1 MSTDPSR
8 RQLLAGSALL
18 GTAALAGPVTNTVG
32 ADVSTSELS
41 EPGERSGHNGS
52 GRSGP
57 TTATLHAQQDE
68 AELDLKLDPDA
79 VESFVDDTLDTAL
92 DEHDIVGASVAV
104 VHEDEAILTK
114 GYGVAD
120 ADTDEP
126 VDAGET
132 RFRIGSVSKPI
143 VWTAAMQL
151 IEDGQLDPHEDVTTY
166 LDSVSIPETDAEP
179 ITMAHLATHTAGFEE
194 RFQGTW
200 VTDPD
205 DMRDL
210 PTVLSDEQPARVRPS
225 GEVIAYSNYGTALAA
240 QVVADIAGTPFE
252 QYARENVFDPL
263 SMTQSSFTQPFPDE
277 AASASTAT
285 GYSTLLGSPQEAP
298 GLLVEFTP
306 AGSMTASATDM
317 AQFMRAQLGD
327 GSLGTDDSR
336 VLESESIAQLQEQWF
351 THHDELDG
359 FTFGFIEGT
368 IGPQAHR
375 TLEHNG
381 HIPGSFYSDLW
392 LVPAADLGVFVTY
405 NTDSGAVA
413 SGEFREAFA
422 AEFLPVAEDEP
433 TPGEPD
439 GPPARA
445 DELEGTFRSVRVVET
460 TMGKLPSTVQAA
472 SADVR
477 IDNDGFL
484 VTDFGGGP
492 DRWVEVEP
500 LRFEAV
506 EGDTQLAFGERD
518 GDVRYLF
525 LDFQAFE
532 RQPWHESLSLHG
544 GVAGATMLGMLSG
557 AVGWPLARGWRR
569 FRSDSDGS
577 GGGGDSGSENEI
589 SDATTGEADTDSA
602 ASAPSGAADTESPSE
617 TQQIDDS
624 AASSTAGSDSASPE
638 SDGDSSASVAEESQ
652 SKSVSQPQTRTQ
664 SQIQS
669 SQSSTPLHNA
679 GWARWVAGGSI
690 GALFGFLAGTVV
702 LYLLQPYTLL
712 SSPPTSFQLLAVLPL
727 VGALGT
733 VVAAGYAVQSW
744 RLSWWTLR
752 SRVHYT
758 LVVLATAVFCLL
770 LGYWNLLTIP
780 L

>member
-18 GTAALAGPVTNTVG
+18 GTASLAGPLTNAAG

-41 EPGERSGHNGS
+41 KSGKLPKHNGN

-57 TTATLHAQQDE
+57 TTATLQAQQDD
-68 AELDLKLDPDA
+68 ADLDLELDPDA
-79 VESFVDDTLDTAL
+79 VESFVDSALDTAL

-104 VHEDEAILTK
+104 VHGDEAILTK

-120 ADTDEP
+120 ADTEEP
-126 VDAGET
+126 VAAADT
-132 RFRIGSVSKPI
+132 RFRIGSVSKPV

-166 LDSVSIPETDAEP
+166 LDSVSIPETYAEP

-205 DMRDL
+205 DVRDL
-210 PTVLSDEQPARVRPS
+210 ATVLSDEQPARVRPP
-225 GEVIAYSNYGTALAA
+225 GEVVAYSNYGTALAA
-240 QVVADIAGTPFE
+240 QVVADIAGTSFE

-263 SMTQSSFTQPFPDE
+263 SMTQSSFVQPFPDE
-277 AASASTAT
+277 AASENAAT
-285 GYSTLLGSPQEAP
+285 GYSALLGSPQEAP
-298 GLLVEFTP
+298 GLLLEFAP
-306 AGSMTASATDM
+306 AGSMTATATDM
-317 AQFMRAQLGD
+317 AQFMHAQLGD
-327 GSLGTDDSR
+327 GSLGADDSR
-336 VLESESIAQLQEQWF
+336 VLESDAVSRLQEQWF

-422 AEFLPVAEDEP
+422 AEFLPETDAEDEP
-433 TPGEPD
+433 TPAEPD

-445 DELEGTFRSVRVVET
+445 GELEGTYRSVRVVET
-460 TMGKLPSTVQAA
+460 TMAKLPSTVQAA
-472 SADVR
+472 SADVHVD
-477 IDNDGFL
+477 DNGFL
-484 VTDFGGGP
+484 VTEFGGGP

-544 GVAGATMLGMLSG
+544 GAAGATMLGMLSG

-569 FRSDSDGS
+569 FRGGS
-577 GGGGDSGSENEI
+577 GENGTVEANASEGD
-589 SDATTGEADTDSA
+589 ADSA
-602 ASAPSGAADTESPSE
+602 SSVPREATDTNSVSGARRDDNGPS
-617 TQQIDDS
+617 
-624 AASSTAGSDSASPE
+624 SSTAGSDRASPK
-638 SDGDSSASVAEESQ
+638 SDGDSSAPVAEESGSQ
-652 SKSVSQPQTRTQ
+652 SESKSQTWTQ
-664 SQIQS
+664 SQTQS
-669 SQSSTPLHNA
+669 SSSTPLHNA

-702 LYLLQPYTLL
+702 LYLLQPYTLF
-712 SSPPTSFQLLAVLPL
+712 SNPPTSFQALSVLPML
-727 VGALGT
+727 GALGT

-758 LVVLATAVFCLL
+758 LVVLATAGFCVL
-770 LGYWNLLTIP
+770 LGYWNLLAIP